1 MKLSVYWRNM
11 EKLNETKKEKLK
23 KYASKYKT
31 KEKLIIA
38 TTARKTIKYIES
50 TVSNFPNEYYVL
62 KNRIIDSCYSILEH
76 IYRANV
82 FQDIDDKKEI
92 IVKIRMLNYY
102 LEEALN
108 ENLISSK
115 KFNNYGK
122 YLLEIDKM
130 TREWINYELNSF
142 NKPNQ
147 N

>member
-1 MKLSVYWRNM
+1 MFF
-11 EKLNETKKEKLK
+11 TKQW
-23 KYASKYKT
+23 
-31 KEKLIIA
+31 
-38 TTARKTIKYIES
+38 TIKYIES

-82 FQDIDDKKEI
+82 FQEVDDKKEI

-108 ENLISSK
+108 NNLINNK

-122 YLLEIDKM
+122 YLLEIDNM
-130 TREWINYELNSF
+130 TRSWINYETNIQYL
-142 NKPNQ
+142 
-147 N
+147 

>member
-1 MKLSVYWRNM
+1 MDKLDDIKKA
-11 EKLNETKKEKLK
+11 KLNR
-23 KYASKYKT
+23 YASKYKT

-82 FQDIDDKKEI
+82 FQEVDDKKEI

-108 ENLISSK
+108 NNLINNK

-122 YLLEIDKM
+122 YLLEIDNM
-130 TREWINYELNSF
+130 TRSWINYETNIQYL
-142 NKPNQ
+142 
-147 N
+147 